1 MFKRVV
7 PSPHELQINLLI
19 HLRVILLDRC
29 RYANNVKR
37 YTVYDVQY
45 NVQCNAIQ
53 YIRILVTLN
62 VVVYKSLYES
72 KY

>member
-19 HLRVILLDRC
+19 HLRVILLGRC

-37 YTVYDVQY
+37 YD
-45 NVQCNAIQ
+45 IQ
-53 YIRILVTLN
+53 YIGILVTLN